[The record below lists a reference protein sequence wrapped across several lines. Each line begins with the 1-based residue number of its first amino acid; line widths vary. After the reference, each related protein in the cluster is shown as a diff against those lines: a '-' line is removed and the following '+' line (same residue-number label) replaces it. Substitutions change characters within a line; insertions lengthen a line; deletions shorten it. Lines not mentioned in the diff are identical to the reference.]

1 MAIELNGLSDELL
14 RTSGEPVGT
23 PILKYPF
30 LKDGDTQTKIIEQ
43 KYWLYANARSVPQI
57 DAPLDE
63 ATASLFE
70 FATGDMF
77 LCEESEPTDIGC
89 GLVEITRTF
98 SNVPKT
104 RSVRMP
110 QSVTLFGITNTGNVV
125 EKEITSECT
134 INRNDAHG
142 TTTITYP
149 AEYIGKRVLVKT
161 QNNKGNTYSKY
172 FTIERTTTTYTLDEI
187 GWYYYDNYS
196 SFKLPNSVIYIGIL
210 SSLASRQPRATTADG
225 FITYQYVKLTA
236 QDSILTLPTPFEE
249 ANGELTLTAQT
260 SPTVSEYS
268 SMVANRTPYQSSQA
282 TVTMWLGNIAEIQT
296 PYVYAI

>member
-14 RTSGEPVGT
+14 RSTGEPDGT

-30 LKDGDTQTKIIEQ
+30 LKYGDTQTKIIEQ

-98 SNVPKT
+98 ANVPKT

-149 AEYIGKRVLVKT
+149 AEYIGKRVFVKT
-161 QNNKGNTYSKY
+161 KDKNGNIYYKY
-172 FTIERTTTTYTLDEI
+172 FTVENVTTTYSLEQI
-187 GWYYYDNYS
+187 GWYYYTS
-196 SFKLPNSVIYIGIL
+196 GSTIKLPNTVIYIGL
-210 SSLASRQPRATTADG
+210 LGSMASRQPRNTIADG

-249 ANGELTLTAQT
+249 ATGEIILTDKTN
-260 SPTVSEYS
+260 PTFIEYS
-268 SMVANRTPYQSSQA
+268 NMVNTRTPYQCSQA